1 MRPVVRPAA
10 FTDIHSQGRCHLTGN
25 GFFALQEFVVLGT
38 PVAQNMILHI
48 LEGAEETYGY

>member
-1 MRPVVRPAA
+1 MRLLPARRE
-10 FTDIHSQGRCHLTGN
+10 INSQGRCHFTGN